1 MNGVDIVTRPGFWN
15 IPVWAIIGIYVLG
28 IAAAICCAVG
38 IRKSYLLWRAGKPY
52 AMDKETKRRWGFFVK
67 EGLEQKRIIRK
78 PLGSWLHFWIFWGFV
93 FLFFGTCLAVLDW
106 DIGKLVFGK
115 QFLAGNVY
123 YFYKFILDIAGV
135 VCLIGLG
142 MAFYRRFIKQGKQY
156 EKSVRFL
163 WILGSLA
170 VIILT
175 GYIVEALR
183 LAAENPPYASCSPV
197 GNFLAKVFYS
207 GMSKEQLEAQHL
219 YIWILHGVI
228 SLMFVAAIPMT
239 YFAHMYKSPTSIY
252 WQRTKPRG
260 LVEKIDNIEEQ
271 ESFGISK
278 FGQFNWHDR
287 LNFCLSGQPR
297 RRSS

>member
-1 MNGVDIVTRPGFWN
+1 MYLFNLERLTMNGVDIVTRPGFWN

-239 YFAHMYKSPTSIY
+239 YFAHMYK
-252 WQRTKPRG
+252 
-260 LVEKIDNIEEQ
+260 
-271 ESFGISK
+271 
-278 FGQFNWHDR
+278 
-287 LNFCLSGQPR
+287 LSLIHI
-297 RRSS
+297 